1 MILPYFIIIFPTL
14 LVALCIRRN
23 AQRPIIAIYAVI
35 SYAYLNLFP
44 TIDLSYTT
52 NPDIYRFS
60 QIQMLII
67 IAFEIPFFI
76 FVSRAMLTS
85 KKLSVNINTPKILI
99 QPEFNPLII
108 VLQITLIAVFW
119 YVSIK
124 YDLYFRR
131 VGFEALERNSSSVPS
146 ILLYGYRFSVETSF
160 FVSAFSITT
169 FIQTKN
175 NNPFRYLF
183 VVSTLGYVLTFAI
196 FFLINSRMQFLLLLI
211 CVFATTPLRIS
222 LISNARKM
230 MGLLSVLAA
239 AMIGLTVLRELVFEN
254 NNRVSNSSILNS
266 VVDSVGLIA
275 GRLDSMWILTAL
287 SDRGFNPLSFNLSG
301 IGIIWDLYYSFV
313 FDPVHYQDIK
323 NSLETSPS
331 AVIINQLMTV
341 SQIDFPKSM
350 VLDVFLSFGVIGLM
364 PLALIVGKVLNS
376 IESQISSNK
385 YTTFYYIAA
394 LYVAPMILE
403 FEKETFSI
411 IVSVMK
417 WSPILLLVFAVR
429 PRLVRR

>member
-131 VGFEALERNSSSVPS
+131 VGFEALERNSSSVPN

-301 IGIIWDLYYSFV
+301 IGIIWD
-313 FDPVHYQDIK
+313 YQDIK

-376 IESQISSNK
+376 IESQITSNK

>member
-1 MILPYFIIIFPTL
+1 
-14 LVALCIRRN
+14 
-23 AQRPIIAIYAVI
+23 
-35 SYAYLNLFP
+35 
-44 TIDLSYTT
+44 
-52 NPDIYRFS
+52 
-60 QIQMLII
+60 
-67 IAFEIPFFI
+67 
-76 FVSRAMLTS
+76 
-85 KKLSVNINTPKILI
+85 
-99 QPEFNPLII
+99 
-108 VLQITLIAVFW
+108 
-119 YVSIK
+119 
-124 YDLYFRR
+124 
-131 VGFEALERNSSSVPS
+131 
-146 ILLYGYRFSVETSF
+146 
-160 FVSAFSITT
+160 
-169 FIQTKN
+169 
-175 NNPFRYLF
+175 
-183 VVSTLGYVLTFAI
+183 
-196 FFLINSRMQFLLLLI
+196 
-211 CVFATTPLRIS
+211 
-222 LISNARKM
+222 
-230 MGLLSVLAA
+230 
-239 AMIGLTVLRELVFEN
+239 LVFEN